1 MYMLVAHTINI
12 KVMLAKTL
20 FRLNYLN
27 KTQPLTK
34 SSKTEK
40 IPELVQ
46 TKWYLLQMPVE
57 DRIKMVQTVEDHTRM
72 VLS

>member
-1 MYMLVAHTINI
+1 MYILVAHTINI

-20 FRLNYLN
+20 FRLIDLN

-34 SSKTEK
+34 SSQTEK

>member
-1 MYMLVAHTINI
+1 MLVAHTINI